1 MRKSDLLRRALLL
14 CCLLLPLLAPC
25 GLCSEMSGQTQESV
39 TLSMSDFRTLRENS
53 RRQQELLTQLS
64 KELQTA
70 REQLQTSRGELTIA
84 KASLT
89 VSQSQTMELE
99 KELAEQKQLSQK
111 LQAQLTELQAL
122 QANARNSLDEA
133 NQSLKS
139 MTDEIKAERAQRD
152 KTEKRL
158 RQQKTLWQVLAIGL
172 GIWAAAK

>member
-1 MRKSDLLRRALLL
+1 MAEIL
-14 CCLLLPLLAPC
+14 
-25 GLCSEMSGQTQESV
+25 
-39 TLSMSDFRTLRENS
+39 
-53 RRQQELLTQLS
+53 
-64 KELQTA
+64 
-70 REQLQTSRGELTIA
+70 
-84 KASLT
+84 
-89 VSQSQTMELE
+89 ELE

-122 QANARNSLDEA
+122 QANARSSLDEA